1 MPDRW
6 VVYWDADVFL
16 HYIEG
21 TPQYIGVLDALLKS
35 ASDGDIE
42 IVTSIISIGEVAYD
56 TAEMK
61 AQALDA
67 DIETKLDAL
76 WDDRSV
82 INLINVSH
90 FVMYEAR
97 QMIRQAVADGKELY
111 VNDAIHLASAKRV
124 NAAEFHTYRGDLN
137 IFNPYIPFSVKLPS
151 TDRPMLPFPPI

>member
-1 MPDRW
+1 MPDRQ

-56 TAEMK
+56 AAEMK

-67 DIETKLDAL
+67 DIEAKLDAL

-82 INLINVSH
+82 INLYLIEKS
-90 FVMYEAR
+90 
-97 QMIRQAVADGKELY
+97 G
-111 VNDAIHLASAKRV
+111 
-124 NAAEFHTYRGDLN
+124 G
-137 IFNPYIPFSVKLPS
+137 
-151 TDRPMLPFPPI
+151 